1 MEYNSSYKDYF
12 ISNELS
18 SEQALAD
25 LFKFASYYDQILN
38 HKSADDRF
46 NKILEHINVMDSKV
60 VFPYLM
66 LLMDLVDTAKI
77 NQEEAIQLA
86 HILES
91 YLFRLKACQMSTN
104 RLNKIVVGLCDLSK
118 EGGNLRLRL
127 LRLLKANFP
136 DDRKLLESLMEV
148 DLYHQ
153 RNHLAKLSLVI
164 LEEHRTRE
172 TINFD
177 DAQVEHI
184 MPQRLNAEWRL
195 QVANAD
201 KVKEQYGSTLGNLT
215 LTKYNQE
222 MSNKP
227 YSEKKEFYKDSNVS
241 LTREVAET
249 YNQWGKEA
257 IIDRTKELTDEL
269 IQIFPMPNI
278 KEVNEEEIAGEYTI
292 DQTVNVTGKAPVQIT
307 INENEY
313 PVKTW
318 KQMLKIFLNDL
329 WNRDSLNYDRIK
341 ENDQISRMLFRPHR
355 RPATLENGTVIE
367 TNFSASVILA
377 IIAKISE
384 ICDIIDQVSYTV
396 K

>member
-1 MEYNSSYKDYF
+1 
-12 ISNELS
+12 
-18 SEQALAD
+18 
-25 LFKFASYYDQILN
+25 
-38 HKSADDRF
+38 
-46 NKILEHINVMDSKV
+46 
-60 VFPYLM
+60 
-66 LLMDLVDTAKI
+66 MDLVDTAKI

-91 YLFRLKACQMSTN
+91 YLFRLKACQMPTN
-104 RLNKIVVGLCDLSK
+104 GLNKIVVGLCDLSK

-153 RNHLAKLSLVI
+153 RNHLAKLSLMI

-201 KVKEQYGSTLGNLT
+201 KVKEQYGGTLGNLT

-278 KEVNEEEIAGEYTI
+278 KEVNEEEITGEYTI
-292 DQTVNVTGKAPVQIT
+292 DQTVDVTGKAPVQIT

-341 ENDQISRMLFRPHR
+341 ENDQISRMLFSPHNA
-355 RPATLENGTVIE
+355 PATLENGTVIE

-377 IIAKISE
+377 IITKISE
-384 ICDIIDQVSYTV
+384 ICDITDQVSYTV

>member
-1 MEYNSSYKDYF
+1 
-12 ISNELS
+12 
-18 SEQALAD
+18 
-25 LFKFASYYDQILN
+25 
-38 HKSADDRF
+38 
-46 NKILEHINVMDSKV
+46 
-60 VFPYLM
+60 
-66 LLMDLVDTAKI
+66 
-77 NQEEAIQLA
+77 
-86 HILES
+86 
-91 YLFRLKACQMSTN
+91 MSTN

-153 RNHLAKLSLVI
+153 RHHLAKLSLVI

-257 IIDRTKELTDEL
+257 IIDRTKELIDEL

-341 ENDQISRMLFRPHR
+341 ENNQISRMLFRPHR

-377 IIAKISE
+377 NILLIKNQGTMGAVIATVLAETCITLIDLFFVSKAIPNFSGLSGKWKYILAGATTFGIIRCINYKLPGTFVSLLFQGV
-384 ICDIIDQVSYTV
+384 ICVMVYFAICVATSSSFTNTIIRTIKQRKATN
-396 K
+396 

>member
-1 MEYNSSYKDYF
+1 MVYNSSYKDYF
-12 ISNELS
+12 ISNGLS

-91 YLFRLKACQMSTN
+91 YLFLLKACQMSTN

-249 YNQWGKEA
+249 CITLIDLFFVSKA
-257 IIDRTKELTDEL
+257 I
-269 IQIFPMPNI
+269 P
-278 KEVNEEEIAGEYTI
+278 
-292 DQTVNVTGKAPVQIT
+292 
-307 INENEY
+307 
-313 PVKTW
+313 
-318 KQMLKIFLNDL
+318 
-329 WNRDSLNYDRIK
+329 
-341 ENDQISRMLFRPHR
+341 
-355 RPATLENGTVIE
+355 
-367 TNFSASVILA
+367 NFSGLSGKWKYILA
-377 IIAKISE
+377 GATTFGIIRCINYKLPGTFVSLLFQGV
-384 ICDIIDQVSYTV
+384 ICVMVYFAICVATSSSFTNTIIRTIKQRKATN
-396 K
+396 

>member
-1 MEYNSSYKDYF
+1 M
-12 ISNELS
+12 
-18 SEQALAD
+18 
-25 LFKFASYYDQILN
+25 
-38 HKSADDRF
+38 
-46 NKILEHINVMDSKV
+46 
-60 VFPYLM
+60 
-66 LLMDLVDTAKI
+66 
-77 NQEEAIQLA
+77 
-86 HILES
+86 
-91 YLFRLKACQMSTN
+91 
-104 RLNKIVVGLCDLSK
+104 
-118 EGGNLRLRL
+118 
-127 LRLLKANFP
+127 
-136 DDRKLLESLMEV
+136 
-148 DLYHQ
+148 
-153 RNHLAKLSLVI
+153 I

-177 DAQVEHI
+177 YAQVEHI

-201 KVKEQYGSTLGNLT
+201 KVKEQYGGTLGNLT

-257 IIDRTKELTDEL
+257 IIDRTKKLTDEL

-278 KEVNEEEIAGEYTI
+278 KEVNEEEITGEYTI

-341 ENDQISRMLFRPHR
+341 ENDRISRMLFRPHNA
-355 RPATLENGTVIE
+355 PATLENGTVIE
-367 TNFSASVILA
+367 TNFSAMVILA

-384 ICDIIDQVSYTV
+384 ICDITDQVSYTV